1 MESSRNYIFNK
12 VNMSLKS
19 YRKMKLKMLK
29 EFCITLSDE
38 EMERMNSFTR
48 EIDIDNFC
56 ISMIN
61 KYIKT
66 HV

>member
-1 MESSRNYIFNK
+1 MNQLIHHTQKQLSIK
-12 VNMSLKS
+12 Q
-19 YRKMKLKMLK
+19 YRKMKLRMLK
-29 EFCITLSDE
+29 EFCIKLNDE
-38 EMERMNSFTR
+38 EMERINSFKR

-56 ISMIN
+56 ISMIK

>member
-1 MESSRNYIFNK
+1 MNQLLHHTQK
-12 VNMSLKS
+12 QLSLKA

-29 EFCITLSDE
+29 EFYINLSDE
-38 EMERMNSFTR
+38 EVERMNSFTR

-56 ISMIN
+56 ISMFR

-66 HV
+66 HA